1 MQVST
6 TMSPTHWIIRVKD
19 GVNFRNSKHPR
30 WGMKRG
36 NKPVVQQMNAGD
48 ILWFLTSKAYGG
60 CFIGMAEFVRA
71 SDITEEEPF
80 IQLHTTEEMGW
91 EGDADDEWPIHVHYK
106 NLFNTEKLNFKFIV
120 PGAFA
125 VSKCEFRM
133 SQSQI
138 DELKKHHE
146 NYSLYGTP
154 RYAY

>member
-6 TMSPTHWIIRVKD
+6 TMSPTHWIIRVGD
-19 GVNFRNSKHPR
+19 GKNFRNSTSPI
-30 WGMKRG
+30 WGMKLG

-60 CFIGMAEFVRA
+60 SFIGMAEFVRA
-71 SDITEEEPF
+71 SDIREEEPF
-80 IQLHTTEEMGW
+80 ILLHTNEEMGW
-91 EGDADDEWPIHVHYK
+91 EGGADNKWPVRVHYK